1 MAEETV
7 ETINANQWLITA
19 DDIPAYFMFKL
30 LEGKVSIH
38 SSGVKVNELEVK
50 AGQEPAIL
58 GLHAAL
64 RDDRLHTASIKAET
78 ELKVVRIYMDHVR
91 GILKN
96 EIPENVKRELSA
108 AIDIIVTNDKIES
121 LKAKLATAP
130 KVKVQVPPNV
140 SGEVA
145 SILRQI
151 SGLYDRITGG
161 K

>member
-1 MAEETV
+1 MAEEKF
-7 ETINANQWLITA
+7 ETISANQWLITA
-19 DDIPAYFMFKL
+19 DDIPAYFMFRL
-30 LEGKVSIH
+30 LQGKVSIY

-50 AGQEPAIL
+50 EGQEPAIL

-64 RDDRLHTASIKAET
+64 RDDRLHTASIKSDT
-78 ELKVVRIYMDHVR
+78 QLKVVRIYMDQIR
-91 GILKN
+91 GILQN
-96 EIPENVKRELSA
+96 EIPESA
-108 AIDIIVTNDKIES
+108 KKDIATAIDTIVTNDKIES
-121 LKAKLATAP
+121 LKAKLTTAP
-130 KVKVQVPPNV
+130 KVKVQIPSNV